1 MAGAAAV
8 ARFHAW
14 QTARL
19 QAQAAMTRVLCH
31 DLRGMLAPSL
41 LVAERLQAS
50 TDPAQR
56 TAGDRVAAMV
66 TRATERLRPDLA
78 AAMDLGA
85 QALETVKLEQLTLAM
100 PPDLALVRDLPD
112 DMMVRVNR
120 IGFAAAFAELTA
132 NSITSGARTCWVSA
146 AALGGHLTIL
156 LRDNGPGLRDNVSF
170 APPSGPDDPIG
181 LALARDL
188 LRGMGGDLR
197 AVPGG
202 PGAGFEITLARG

>member
-1 MAGAAAV
+1 MAGPAAV

-19 QAQAAMTRVLCH
+19 HAQAAMTRALCH
-31 DLRGMLAPSL
+31 DLRGMLAPGL

-56 TAGDRVAAMV
+56 TAGDRVAAVV
-66 TRATERLRPDLA
+66 TRATERLRPDLE

-85 QALETVKLEQLTLAM
+85 HTLETVTLDQLTMAM
-100 PPDLALVRDLPD
+100 PPGLALVRDLPAGI
-112 DMMVRVNR
+112 MVRINGT
-120 IGFAAAFAELTA
+120 GFAAAFAELTA
-132 NSITSGARTCWVSA
+132 NCTAAGARTIRVSA
-146 AALGGHLTIL
+146 AAAGRHLVIL
-156 LRDNGPGLRDNVSF
+156 LRDDGPGLPDIVSF

-188 LRGMGGDLR
+188 LRGMGADLR
-197 AVPGG
+197 AVPNG
-202 PGAGFEITLARG
+202 PGAEFEITLARG